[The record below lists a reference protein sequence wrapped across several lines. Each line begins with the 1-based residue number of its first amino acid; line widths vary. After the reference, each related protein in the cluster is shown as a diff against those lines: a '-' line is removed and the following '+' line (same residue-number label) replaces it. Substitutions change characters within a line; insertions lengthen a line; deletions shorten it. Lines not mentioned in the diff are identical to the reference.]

1 MVNLC
6 WWISNNMVSVFATCI
21 RRELVKMNHLY
32 GKFVSYVNGGLCN
45 LQLMIL
51 DV

>member
-1 MVNLC
+1 
-6 WWISNNMVSVFATCI
+6 MVSVFAAFI
-21 RRELVKMNHLY
+21 RCELVKMYHLY
-32 GKFVSYVNGGLCN
+32 GKFMSYVNGGLCN